1 MKAPLLHLAGMI
13 FNEPLAILPEKLEA
27 ILHAIGPRLI
37 ADADSLD
44 EMADLLQVRSGI
56 LKAPPSIATGS
67 TGTNQ
72 ALDITVR
79 DDLVVD
85 AKLQQP
91 NGNGN
96 EDKPYRLTPE
106 GIAVIPVR
114 GTLMKRF
121 SYLGAASGFS
131 SYASVAQAAQA
142 ALADAQV
149 KGVLLDVDS
158 PGGSTHG
165 CFELSDLLYQMRGG
179 QKPMW
184 AIANDLAASAA
195 YALASSV
202 DRVWVTRTGGVGSV
216 GVFALHAD
224 QSGFDEQAGVKYTYI
239 YAGEKKT
246 DGNPHEALS
255 KSAKSDIQ
263 AEVDRE
269 NQIFVATV
277 ARNRGFAGANYEKI
291 AGTKAGVYF
300 AQNAV
305 SLLADEV
312 GTCEEALEALTA
324 KVNGSMIGASGK
336 VVAISTE
343 SGNND
348 AEGGQPQGETK
359 TMPIKETQSEAEDA
373 LALAAAAPK
382 DDEDEDD
389 GEEKPTEDA
398 KSKANKSKAKAKGPQ
413 DDEDSDDKARRSSV
427 TEMPQ
432 VANSPAKRIAELC
445 QIAGAPELAAD
456 YIVRGYSVDKVI
468 EKLSARRAKASAEGS
483 VNSYVSGSESGGG
496 QVSVDAAI
504 KQSRVMAA
512 NSGDKMKPSQCMER
526 LLRANPEIYASYLEE
541 KNRVMSQISFSGG
554 GKALNDY
561 ILNNQRRYMANLG
574 LGTTIEDVPGRRSM

>member
-1 MKAPLLHLAGMI
+1 MTCEVQILKDRRATGVVRLAGARRFGARMTAC
-13 FNEPLAILPEKLEA
+13 EQTHLLLACNSVNVVAARP
-27 ILHAIGPRLI
+27 
-37 ADADSLD
+37 
-44 EMADLLQVRSGI
+44 
-56 LKAPPSIATGS
+56 APPTGGS
-67 TGTNQ
+67 RGAPADTF
-72 ALDITVR
+72 I
-79 DDLVVD
+79 VVD